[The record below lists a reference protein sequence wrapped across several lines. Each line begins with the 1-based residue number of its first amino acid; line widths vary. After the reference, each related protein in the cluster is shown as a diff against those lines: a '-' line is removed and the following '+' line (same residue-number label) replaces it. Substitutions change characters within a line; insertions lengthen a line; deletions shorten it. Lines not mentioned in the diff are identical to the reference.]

1 MKKPDFLK
9 NGQSYILP
17 KIKYGISEHHGTS
30 LDCHIWFCNS
40 WVKTSRVW
48 ITESRGSVS
57 SSNIT
62 HNSYTV
68 INLIKVKLFIPM
80 LFLLV
85 FLKSCQWI
93 LGDRTE
99 LANKT
104 LSLFRLSD
112 VDDYNPIMF
121 AVCNLWFLW
130 SISYWNSYYIPIHFF
145 MHMQLFDLSEN
156 VSKRR
161 LLLIF
166 YELHASTFKEFQKP
180 KLISLYFILVCL
192 FFIWVEFHIV
202 KKIEFCEKVYYRR

>member
-1 MKKPDFLK
+1 MLNNWSKFFALNVLK
-9 NGQSYILP
+9 EALVLRPLYLP
-17 KIKYGISEHHGTS
+17 CFSS
-30 LDCHIWFCNS
+30 LCFSSLVNEF
-40 WVKTSRVW
+40 WV
-48 ITESRGSVS
+48 TE
-57 SSNIT
+57 
-62 HNSYTV
+62 
-68 INLIKVKLFIPM
+68 
-80 LFLLV
+80 
-85 FLKSCQWI
+85 Q
-93 LGDRTE
+93 TE
-99 LANKT
+99 LTNKT

-180 KLISLYFILVCL
+180 KLISLYFILV
-192 FFIWVEFHIV
+192 FFIFHLDWIPY
-202 KKIEFCEKVYYRR
+202 C